1 MYIFIGDKG
10 CPIPPHDGPFLAES
24 TELAVKSHVV
34 LQTMSQTMS
43 QADFCGVNTRS
54 SDVVH
59 FWPKKKLDKTTWSDG
74 VSNYRLAYQIIVASD
89 KKIIQLY
96 RTIMPGSWMGSWAGS
111 VSGFQPSTRPAS
123 TTPFGYLLGTP
134 STPTWTGGRAKTG
147 NLPYFRHF
155 RPN

>member
-1 MYIFIGDKG
+1 MTIGG
-10 CPIPPHDGPFLAES
+10 TSRP
-24 TELAVKSHVV
+24 
-34 LQTMSQTMS
+34 M
-43 QADFCGVNTRS
+43 
-54 SDVVH
+54 VH
-59 FWPKKKLDKTTWSDG
+59 FWQKNNKTNLVKTTWSDG

-134 STPTWTGGRAKTG
+134 STPTWTNGGGAKTG